1 MADEETTPV
10 VEKKTPAKAP
20 KAAKVV
26 QYKVN
31 KGITYDGKFAEAN
44 DVVDDIPAVAAS
56 WLLDQGYIEEVD

>member
-10 VEKKTPAKAP
+10 AAKKTVAKAP
-20 KAAKVV
+20 KTPVVV

-44 DVVDDIPAVAAS
+44 DVVSDIPKAAAK